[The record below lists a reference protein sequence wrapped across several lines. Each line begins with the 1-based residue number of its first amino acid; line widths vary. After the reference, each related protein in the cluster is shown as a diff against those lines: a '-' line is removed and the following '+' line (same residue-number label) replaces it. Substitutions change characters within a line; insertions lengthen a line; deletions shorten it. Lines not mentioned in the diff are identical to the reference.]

1 MVKDFEK
8 YKAVIMTRTVTSWRD
23 TVASSWHNCSTSQE
37 LIARITSFLNWI
49 LRFRGQIFRKNQSRH
64 RDVYRDVMTEHR
76 DVIMTL
82 FNISGTICPNY
93 VVFVL
98 NPMFSGSRISK
109 KQSRHCGVYRDVMT
123 GHTNIITSLFNV
135 TVSRYEV
142 TVHRDDD
149 GFVFFE
155 ILDPENIWLNTKTT

>member
-1 MVKDFEK
+1 MVKDFENN
-8 YKAVIMTRTVTSWRD
+8 KAVIMTRTVTSWRD

-37 LIARITSFLNWI
+37 LIARITSFLFWI

-82 FNISGTICPNY
+82 FNISGTNCPNY
-93 VVFVL
+93 MVFVL

-109 KQSRHCGVYRDVMT
+109 KNKAVIVACTVTSWRDTLTSSRHCLTSRCRVMR
-123 GHTNIITSLFNV
+123 
-135 TVSRYEV
+135 SRYIV
-142 TVHRDDD
+142 TMTALS
-149 GFVFFE
+149 FSKS
-155 ILDPENIWLNTKTT
+155 LTPKT